1 MKSGLLATS
10 LWLPP
15 SGLRCTHSN
24 LFLTNL
30 SRSRYWPH
38 PQVLGIWQLYVPLMQ
53 QFSPRAVLCLL
64 AHPAF
69 RIRQALR
76 RAVGLVMKPEDV
88 RSIHAANTGQRIFF
102 NTIFLS
108 NWLHLLNPHASQ
120 RIQRI
125 LVNIYPL
132 CQIY

>member
-1 MKSGLLATS
+1 MPLPCGSPLRGALHAFIFVPDKFVTIQILALHAMVRGKRQLCVT
-10 LWLPP
+10 LVQQ
-15 SGLRCTHSN
+15 
-24 LFLTNL
+24 LT
-30 SRSRYWPH
+30 PC
-38 PQVLGIWQLYVPLMQ
+38 
-53 QFSPRAVLCLL
+53 AVLCLM
-64 AHPAF
+64 AHLPLC
-69 RIRQALR
+69 IRQALR
-76 RAVGLVMKPEDV
+76 RAVWLVMKPEDV